1 MLNFDY
7 FIAGSW
13 DHQFLLECVFRT
25 LQVFTLYN
33 FKVRVFVCDGASA
46 NLALIK
52 VTRPSFFGG
61 IPSYFEAFW

>member
-7 FIAGSW
+7 FIAGSS

-33 FKVRVFVCDGASA
+33 FKVQVFVYVMGHQP
-46 NLALIK
+46 
-52 VTRPSFFGG
+52 T
-61 IPSYFEAFW
+61 WH